1 MCERHYYRCI
11 DCLTVFAVDGARL
24 SPETVCGLC
33 EGATEWLGRVAAD
46 RLVKVEF
53 RCDCDDRCTA
63 ALGPKCN
70 CKCGG
75 VNHGASFAA
84 YSRVVVDAGG
94 VPRLTRPDTAAKLH
108 AAEYRAAM
116 ARAGAVAM
124 ELSARRRA
132 ARLTSEDYT
141 RLYRAQCA
149 VRKARRARC
158 HRTRM
163 RILADYVAAPA
174 AVAALAGAAVQSLLF
189 A

>member
-1 MCERHYYRCI
+1 MCERHYYRCC
-11 DCLTVFAVDGARL
+11 DCLTVYAVDGARL
-24 SPETVCGLC
+24 SPEAVCDLC
-33 EGATEWLGRVAAD
+33 DGKTEWMGRVAAD

-75 VNHGASFAA
+75 KNHGASFAA
-84 YSRVVVDAGG
+84 YSRVIVDVGG
-94 VPRLTRPDTAAKLH
+94 VPRLTRPDTGAKVK
-108 AAEYRAAM
+108 AAEYRAAL
-116 ARAGAVAM
+116 ARAGEVAT
-124 ELSARRRA
+124 ELATRKRV
-132 ARLTSEDYT
+132 ARLTNEDFT

-163 RILADYVAAPA
+163 RILADYVASPA
-174 AVAALAGAAVQSLLF
+174 VVASLAGAAVQSMLF